1 MDKVILLKKHK
12 VTVKL
17 KSEEAGR
24 WEKGKYTKGNT
35 STKIIQGVFLP
46 VSSDILKYYSQGAI
60 TLKDMEFFTK
70 ELLKEGDL
78 LELRG
83 EEWKVIEITNFDYI
97 ADIRTYIL
105 RRSTKDD

>member
-12 VTVKL
+12 VNVQL
-17 KSEEAGR
+17 KIKEAGR
-24 WEKGKYTKGNT
+24 WDKGKYIEKNT
-35 STKIIQGVFLP
+35 STKTIQGVFLP
-46 VSSDILKYYSQGAI
+46 VSSDILKYYTQGAI

-78 LELRG
+78 LEVRD
-83 EEWKVIEITNFDYI
+83 EEWKVIEITNYDYI

>member
-12 VTVKL
+12 VNIQL
-17 KSEEAGR
+17 KTKEAGR
-24 WEKGKYTKGNT
+24 WEKGKYIEAETISKT
-35 STKIIQGVFLP
+35 IQGVFLP
-46 VSSDILKYYSQGAI
+46 VSSDVLKYFPQGSI
-60 TLKDMEFFTK
+60 TLKDMELFTK
-70 ELLKEGDL
+70 EFLKEGDL

-83 EEWKVIEITNFDYI
+83 EEWKVIEISNFDYI

>member
-1 MDKVILLKKHK
+1 MDKVILLKKHR
-12 VTVKL
+12 VNVQL
-17 KSEEAGR
+17 KTKEAGK
-24 WEKGKYTKGNT
+24 WEKGKYVGENASIRT
-35 STKIIQGVFLP
+35 IQGVFLP
-46 VSSDILKYYSQGAI
+46 ISGDVLKHYPQGAI

-78 LELRG
+78 LEVRD
-83 EEWKVIEITNFDYI
+83 EEWKVIEITNYDYI